1 VTSTVSPRWG
11 LVRFNE
17 TSIEAFWSAA
27 EAMDGTSATMKSS
40 ANLRCSFVIGTQFTV
55 FRLIMFDS

>member
-17 TSIEAFWSAA
+17 TLIEVFWSAA

-40 ANLRCSFVIGTQFTV
+40 AKIVIGTQFTV
-55 FRLIMFDS
+55 FALVMFDLFV